1 MKKNKII
8 DFNVRVWGNTVF
20 ISDKDN
26 VNYMRDEEGK
36 FGGMQCNY
44 AEGTPE
50 YNEILAC
57 CDEIAKNFTTL
68 MQTIRR

>member
-1 MKKNKII
+1 MKNQKIF

-26 VNYMRDEEGK
+26 VNYMCDEEGK
-36 FGGMQCNY
+36 FGGLQCNY

-50 YNEILAC
+50 YKEILAC
-57 CDEIAKNFTTL
+57 CDDIAKGFIAL
-68 MQTIRR
+68 MKKIRR